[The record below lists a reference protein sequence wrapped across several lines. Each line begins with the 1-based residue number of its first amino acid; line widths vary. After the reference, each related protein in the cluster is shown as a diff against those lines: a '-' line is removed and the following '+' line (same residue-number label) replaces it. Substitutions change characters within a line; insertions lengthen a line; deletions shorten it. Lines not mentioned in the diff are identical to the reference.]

1 MIFKEYKTE
10 EEFLLENEEILL
22 AEEDINN
29 IILGIL
35 PQVDKEKIL
44 FRIEN
49 DSKIE
54 LIGVI
59 TKTERKGLLVYIENN
74 IISIDVCEFLVDQI
88 VLRNIDLKE
97 IRAPK
102 GIAETIFDLY
112 VKKKEV
118 NVKTSRKNY
127 LMRLNKLN
135 EKYNKEGIIRKAT
148 IDDLEYEKEI
158 VLDIH
163 AETLGEDCS
172 EEDAYKIA
180 KIYIEKGL
188 YFLIDEN
195 GEILSQAVTSRTL
208 KNGYAIG
215 AIYTPINKRRK
226 GYARLCI
233 YKVVEKILSENK
245 DVIVLY
251 SNTNNLKNRNLYES
265 LGFQIILEESVI
277 KF

>member
-1 MIFKEYKTE
+1 MIFKEYKTD

-29 IILGIL
+29 IILGII

-102 GIAETIFDLY
+102 GIAETIFD
-112 VKKKEV
+112 
-118 NVKTSRKNY
+118 
-127 LMRLNKLN
+127 
-135 EKYNKEGIIRKAT
+135 
-148 IDDLEYEKEI
+148 EI
-158 VLDIH
+158 
-163 AETLGEDCS
+163 AF
-172 EEDAYKIA
+172 
-180 KIYIEKGL
+180 YI
-188 YFLIDEN
+188 
-195 GEILSQAVTSRTL
+195 S
-208 KNGYAIG
+208 
-215 AIYTPINKRRK
+215 
-226 GYARLCI
+226 
-233 YKVVEKILSENK
+233 
-245 DVIVLY
+245 
-251 SNTNNLKNRNLYES
+251 
-265 LGFQIILEESVI
+265 
-277 KF
+277 